1 MPRTPPAL
9 DVCDKTLASCYENE
23 PFTYTDG
30 TPVGNWDD
38 TDYGGNVTI
47 REAIVRSINVAAVR
61 CITEISPQIGFSYV
75 RRFGITT
82 LHDADGSDGAS
93 DVIQPLA
100 LGGITE
106 GVSNLE
112 LCAAYAAIANGG
124 IYRTPRFFTRIEDRN
139 GNILFGFSEAEN
151 QVRDFSASEFF
162 QETPIQRDNTRI
174 LKDSTAFLLTDVLCS
189 VVSDPSGT
197 AYGAISAAGQPVA
210 GKTGTTSDYRD
221 IWFAGSTPYYTCSV
235 WGGYDDHSALP
246 ASAHSY
252 QKTLW
257 SAVMNRVHTG
267 LSIAAFPQPDSV
279 ISVSICK
286 DSHLRAN
293 ENGCPDTYLEYF
305 ADGTQPE
312 ETCSLHSTVLT
323 PETKRQSEQAVI
335 YPELL
340 EQLSGSD
347 SSADDHDENSLMS
360 EHTAQKSDGAT
371 DSSLQQETNSLED
384 LMKRL
389 YGKPALP

>member
-1 MPRTPPAL
+1 M
-9 DVCDKTLASCYENE
+9 
-23 PFTYTDG
+23 
-30 TPVGNWDD
+30 
-38 TDYGGNVTI
+38 
-47 REAIVRSINVAAVR
+47 RSVNVAAVR
-61 CITEISPQIGFSYV
+61 CITEISPQVGFSYA

-162 QETPIQRDNTRI
+162 QKTPVQRDNTHI
-174 LKDSTAFLLTDVLCS
+174 LKDSTAFLLTDALCS

-197 AYGAISAAGQPVA
+197 AYGTVSAAGQPVA

-235 WGGYDDHSALP
+235 WGGYDDHSHSP
-246 ASAHSY
+246 PSHSY

-257 SAVMNRVHTG
+257 SAVMNRVHTD

-279 ISVSICK
+279 VSVSICK

-293 ENGCPDTYLEYF
+293 ENGCPVRIWNILLTARSRKNLL
-305 ADGTQPE
+305 
-312 ETCSLHSTVLT
+312 LHSTVLT

-340 EQLSGSD
+340 EQLGVEGND
-347 SSADDHDENSLMS
+347 SNVKVS
-360 EHTAQKSDGAT
+360 EHTASESEAAAVSSHSYIPPSNRNSAGYPRFDFPVSRVHIFSMSASSSVKSQT
-371 DSSLQQETNSLED
+371 S
-384 LMKRL
+384 RFWR
-389 YGKPALP
+389 

>member
-1 MPRTPPAL
+1 M
-9 DVCDKTLASCYENE
+9 
-23 PFTYTDG
+23 
-30 TPVGNWDD
+30 
-38 TDYGGNVTI
+38 
-47 REAIVRSINVAAVR
+47 
-61 CITEISPQIGFSYV
+61 
-75 RRFGITT
+75 
-82 LHDADGSDGAS
+82 
-93 DVIQPLA
+93 
-100 LGGITE
+100 
-106 GVSNLE
+106 
-112 LCAAYAAIANGG
+112 
-124 IYRTPRFFTRIEDRN
+124 
-139 GNILFGFSEAEN
+139 
-151 QVRDFSASEFF
+151 
-162 QETPIQRDNTRI
+162 
-174 LKDSTAFLLTDVLCS
+174 LCS

-246 ASAHSY
+246 SSAHSY

-267 LSIAAFPQPDSV
+267 LSIAAFPQSDSV

-286 DSHLRAN
+286 DSHLRAS